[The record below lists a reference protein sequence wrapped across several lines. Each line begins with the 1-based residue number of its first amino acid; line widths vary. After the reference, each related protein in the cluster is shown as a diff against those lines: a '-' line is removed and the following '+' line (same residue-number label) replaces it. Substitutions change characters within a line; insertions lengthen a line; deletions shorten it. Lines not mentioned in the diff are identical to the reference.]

1 MSNIRKINTILLI
14 SFLAIF
20 IFTPNG
26 HTVFKRDMKKAKKF
40 MAAGSYQ
47 KAIPLLEK
55 AVLERITNSEAH
67 FLLGVSYFENNNT
80 DDADQVFDLTVLL
93 EPDYRDD
100 IGRMYKEASIRSLE
114 RGEVLTACSLFEKAV
129 EHYPM
134 IERGTKTVLSGEAR
148 NLEYYK
154 KCITDTI
161 GRSKDLS
168 LTEIEIPIFRSHGFP
183 DKKVNEISGS
193 AISIKGSPEHK
204 QANNGIVI
212 HGIQQL
218 PDKESED
225 LKRNP
230 FFVPVEHKV
239 VSEYDM
245 KPNMKVVFEKRFT
258 FDDAFDKKYGQIKTI
273 KFEDDDIRVDDQI
286 EVVSRLKGSNIFRGR
301 EIGIW
306 NGDTDNLKWI
316 ATKNGYYSEK
326 VKSTKRGAFTISLAE
341 RSDIEVIVR
350 VKRL

>member
-1 MSNIRKINTILLI
+1 MNKIKKNNIILLI

-20 IFTPNG
+20 VLAPHG
-26 HTVFKRDMKKAKKF
+26 QALFKRDMKNARKF
-40 MAAGSYQ
+40 IAEGSYE
-47 KAIPLLEK
+47 KAIPLLET

-67 FLLGVSYFENNNT
+67 FLLGVSYFKNNNT
-80 DDADQVFDLTVLL
+80 DNADHVFELTAQL

-100 IGRMYKEASIRSLE
+100 IGRMYKEASIRSLN
-114 RGEVLTACSLFEKAV
+114 RGEVFIACSLFEKAV
-129 EHYPM
+129 EHYPL
-134 IERGTKTVLSGEAR
+134 IEKGTKTVLSGEAR
-148 NLEYYK
+148 NIEYYK

-168 LTEIEIPIFRSHGFP
+168 LTEIEMPIFRSHGFP

-218 PDKESED
+218 PAKASED
-225 LKRNP
+225 LHRVTRVHVKQD
-230 FFVPVEHKV
+230 V
-239 VSEYDM
+239 VSEYYM

-273 KFEDDDIRVDDQI
+273 KFENDDIRIDDQI
-286 EVVSRLKGSNIFRGR
+286 EVVGRLKGSHIFRGR

-306 NGDTDNLKWI
+306 NGDKDNLKWT

-326 VKSTKRGAFTISLAE
+326 VKGTKKGAFTISLAE
-341 RSDIEVIVR
+341 RRDIEVIVR